1 MLLGKS
7 SFSLLLQRPVHCSGP
22 SVQCWG
28 SQRPFTI
35 DRYPIRVIFILAFG
49 DGVIF
54 RLPSV
59 YESQKL
65 FKNVVLPFKSL
76 PKQLFGKFDFIFTF
90 SKYFPEMLWLPVSW
104 IRVGEIY
111 IYIYIYIYL
120 IFKKIKKSKFI
131 FFERCFDYR
140 G

>member
-1 MLLGKS
+1 MESVLLGKS

-22 SVQCWG
+22 SVQCRG
-28 SQRPFTI
+28 SQRPFAF

-76 PKQLFGKFDFIFTF
+76 PKQLFGKFSFIFTF
-90 SKYFPEMLWLPVSW
+90 SKYFPEML
-104 IRVGEIY
+104 
-111 IYIYIYIYL
+111 
-120 IFKKIKKSKFI
+120 
-131 FFERCFDYR
+131 
-140 G
+140 